1 MSVNQTLLD
10 FRVTPDASG
19 NWMKSVGDKI
29 REILKE
35 SCHVDKPDFSGPA
48 IMLFSGQHGMWVVT
62 KIIMMWKIFICILS
76 CCIPK

>member
-1 MSVNQTLLD
+1 MNQTLLD

-29 REILKE
+29 KEILKE

-48 IMLFSGQHGMWVVT
+48 IMLFSAQHGM
-62 KIIMMWKIFICILS
+62 
-76 CCIPK
+76 